1 MNSKMTK
8 TPKLSTIEPK
18 RKAKQTTRTGTEPKI
33 WRSFGEGKG
42 ENEGKGAGI

>member
-1 MNSKMTK
+1 MT
-8 TPKLSTIEPK
+8 TNAQLSPTEPK
-18 RKAKQTTRTGTEPKI
+18 EKQTKQTTRTGTEPKI